1 MMKTRTRNAP
11 AMTASG
17 MMSHHD
23 TDRLRYRR
31 YQRSANGPS
40 VLTIC
45 QMALGVEGCWYC
57 FTIVFQ
63 SAGSSGFLSG
73 GKLGF
78 AVIINLEILKDL
90 TQINLRRNEDPSK
103 EPRQKPVT
111 SGARQIRIA
120 GAGYFFD
127 DQQEF
132 GVSKIKG

>member
-1 MMKTRTRNAP
+1 MMKIRTRNAP

-63 SAGSSGFLSG
+63 SAGSTDFSSV
-73 GKLGF
+73 GKLGS
-78 AVIINLEILKDL
+78 AVIINLEILNSFDYH
-90 TQINLRRNEDPSK
+90 NLRLK
-103 EPRQKPVT
+103 E
-111 SGARQIRIA
+111 AR
-120 GAGYFFD
+120 GKVEY
-127 DQQEF
+127 
-132 GVSKIKG
+132 